1 MITVKENR
9 KLSREVLKDIHRGI
23 PDEEAQCG
31 YPSIRQYLI
40 RVAIRIPC
48 GKSFIPRVN
57 GMPKFL

>member
-9 KLSREVLKDIHRGI
+9 KLSREVLKDLRHDMT
-23 PDEEAQCG
+23 DEEVLSG